1 MDVIGEVTSRITE
14 AERRGDE
21 NALAY
26 LAVKLKEQQVRA
38 EEALF
43 RVGDAVGSGAARLIP
58 EP

>member
-1 MDVIGEVTSRITE
+1 MEVIGELVSRIQE

-26 LAVKLKEQQVRA
+26 LAVRLKEQQVRA

-43 RVGDAVGSGAARLIP
+43 RLTDAVGGGHASLIP
-58 EP
+58 ER